1 MIDLNL
7 KSWFA
12 VFAAIS
18 ISVIAC
24 KKDDPKPVTTDCK
37 NKPTGQLFTEIQNLD
52 FETWYTGKTAGKDS
66 KEYHNPGPK
75 EFWATPN
82 FGSGDL
88 GVAQI
93 PVTVYRVEGAE
104 ARTGYAAKIVTGEGT
119 LLGKKTI
126 VSGTIAS
133 GDFEV
138 NINNPLQT
146 LKFGKRFEKRPTSVS
161 GYYRYYPVGGDS
173 ASVYCFVTKLDAN
186 CKVDTIGFG
195 RKIFYD
201 QQETYA
207 KFDLNV
213 DYKNNEK
220 PESIVIYFSSSE
232 AGDEFK
238 GQPGNTIY
246 FDDVTVTY
254 E

>member
-1 MIDLNL
+1 MIEFKL
-7 KSWFA
+7 KGW
-12 VFAAIS
+12 AAIFVAAS
-18 ISVIAC
+18 MIIVAC
-24 KKDDPKPVTTDCK
+24 DKDPVDNKPTECK
-37 NKPTGQLFTEIQNLD
+37 NKPTGQLFTEIPNLD
-52 FETWYTGKTAGKDS
+52 FETWYTGKTSGLNS

-75 EFWATPN
+75 EFWSTPN
-82 FGSGDL
+82 LGSGDL
-88 GVAQI
+88 GVAI
-93 PVTVYRVEGAE
+93 VPVTVFRVEGDE

-119 LLGKKTI
+119 LLGRKTI

-146 LKFGKRFEKRPTSVS
+146 LKFGKRFEKRPKSVS
-161 GYYRYYPVGGDS
+161 GYYKYFPVGGDS

-195 RKIFYD
+195 RKLFYD
-201 QQETYA
+201 IQETYA
-207 KFDLNV
+207 KFEFDLE
-213 DYKNNEK
+213 YKNNEK
-220 PESIVIYFSSSE
+220 PENIVIYFSSSE

-238 GQPGNTIY
+238 GQPNNTIY
-246 FDDVTVTY
+246 FDDVEVKY

>member
-1 MIDLNL
+1 MMNLNFNN
-7 KSWFA
+7 WVA
-12 VFAAIS
+12 IFAAAS
-18 ISVIAC
+18 MTLVAC
-24 KKDDPKPVTTDCK
+24 DKDPVD
-37 NKPTGQLFTEIQNLD
+37 NKPKECPNKPGSQQFSEIPNLD
-52 FETWYTGKTAGKDS
+52 FETWYTGKTAGLNS

-82 FGSGDL
+82 QGSGDL

-93 PVTVYRVEGAE
+93 PVTVFRVEGDE

-119 LLGKKTI
+119 LLGSKTI

-133 GDFEV
+133 GDFAV

-146 LKFGKRFEKRPTSVS
+146 LKFGKRLEKKPVSVS
-161 GYYRYYPVGGDS
+161 GYYKYFPVGGDS

-195 RKIFYD
+195 NKIFYD
-201 QQETYA
+201 QKDTYT
-207 KFDLNV
+207 KFEFDV
-213 DYKNNEK
+213 VYKNNEK
-220 PESIVIYFSSSE
+220 PENVVIYFSSSE

-238 GQPGNTIY
+238 GQPNNTIY
-246 FDDVTVTY
+246 FDDVEVKY